1 MVDATRMVALV
12 SQAAERQER
21 PERPELPERPEQ
33 PEAAQAAAQA
43 PAAPAAPAAQDAA
56 PAVAGGGET
65 PAPGRIIVNGKE
77 ISVDGG
83 GGEVF
88 TTTGTPFPSDIPPG
102 VQSIATTA
110 IVGFCMMVAAYPVFG
125 FLKALV
131 NRRASTQAALPARDT
146 TDRLQ
151 RIEAAVEAM
160 SVEVERIS
168 EGQRFVTRVLAER
181 SSTPG

>member
-1 MVDATRMVALV
+1 MANQVFVIRGAGWSATI
-12 SQAAERQER
+12 
-21 PERPELPERPEQ
+21 EQ
-33 PEAAQAAAQA
+33 QPAAAPTAAPQA
-43 PAAPAAPAAQDAA
+43 PAAPAAPN
-56 PAVAGGGET
+56 VIVGGET
-65 PAPGRIIVNGKE
+65 PAPGRITIQRDGKT
-77 ISVDGG
+77 ITLDGATGG
-83 GGEVF
+83 GDVF
-88 TTTGTPFPSDIPPG
+88 QGRSGTQFPRDFPRDIPPG

-131 NRRASTQAALPARDT
+131 NRSANRQIAAPARDT